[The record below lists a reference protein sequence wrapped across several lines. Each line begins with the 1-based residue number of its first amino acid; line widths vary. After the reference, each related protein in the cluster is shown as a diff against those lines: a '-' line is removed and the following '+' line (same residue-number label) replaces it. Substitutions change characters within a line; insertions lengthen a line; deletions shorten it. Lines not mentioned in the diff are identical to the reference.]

1 MKSPRTW
8 FPVLALLVLALFGT
22 PAAHAA
28 LYCGDVCSCDVPCS
42 TRCTEGGGLPILT
55 CGQWYYEL
63 CAEKPSCSLDL
74 VASSSAMTSNTS
86 SGKADL
92 LLKSI
97 FAPAASMTR

>member
-22 PAAHAA
+22 PVAHAA
-28 LYCGDVCSCDVPCS
+28 LYCGTICSCDVPCS

-63 CAEKPSCSLDL
+63 CREKPWCNID
-74 VASSSAMTSNTS
+74 VTSSPATASNTS
-86 SGKADL
+86 SGKADPL
-92 LLKSI
+92 LVSI
-97 FAPAASMTR
+97 FAPATSMTR